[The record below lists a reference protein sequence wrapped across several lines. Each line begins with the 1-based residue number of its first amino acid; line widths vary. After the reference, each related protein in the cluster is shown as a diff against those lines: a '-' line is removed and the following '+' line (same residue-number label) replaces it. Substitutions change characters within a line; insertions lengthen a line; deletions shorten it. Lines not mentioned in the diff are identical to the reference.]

1 MSPKDQSAFITK
13 HGGASAVAR
22 KCGVSKST
30 AFRWKS
36 GECKMP
42 EVAIRLLNKG

>member
-1 MSPKDQSAFITK
+1 MNPKDQSAFITK

-30 AFRWKS
+30 AFRWKA
-36 GECKMP
+36 GKHKMP
-42 EVAIRLLNKG
+42 EAAIRLLEKG